1 MGGPVWDSNVF
12 LKLVTYQ
19 PTLSKFKGGPVK
31 KITLYIIFE
40 EPGLIAATTEGK
52 LDIDGVEG
60 GALQTRESMHEG
72 TYLLKVGFGH

>member
-1 MGGPVWDSNVF
+1 MKRTFIGKVLLW
-12 LKLVTYQ
+12 
-19 PTLSKFKGGPVK
+19 
-31 KITLYIIFE
+31 YIIFE
-40 EPGLIAATTEGK
+40 EPGLIAATTEDK

>member
-1 MGGPVWDSNVF
+1 MGGGQSGTLTF
-12 LKLVTYQ
+12 FSKSVTYWS
-19 PTLSKFKGGPVK
+19 TLSKFRGGPVK
-31 KITLYIIFE
+31 KITLYIIFK

-72 TYLLKVGFGH
+72 TYLLKV